1 MNIGWVLK
9 FNRGK
14 MTTTGYLDGHGMVI
28 AETASGFGWRAC
40 GQQGT
45 APDLESAQR
54 AAVACVLAQRGES

>member
-1 MNIGWVLK
+1 MNIGWVLR

-14 MTTTGYLDGHGMVI
+14 MTTTGYLNGHQMRV
-28 AETASGFGWRAC
+28 EQTASGFAWRTC